1 MKIAY
6 YGPMSLHN
14 LHLSYKCIISLIF
27 LLNTFLLSQEIST
40 GNILEDHDKAVE
52 GILSDE
58 IKKQTEIINKAL
70 AKQSNDVLFAQ
81 ATYSFLG
88 IIGTI
93 ILEGNNSNPV
103 NFIPI
108 IIGHT
113 IVPLR
118 EMREINNSAEP
129 KSLKKMRKSRV
140 RVNAMLGSIPLIK
153 WGIVMIRTPKALF
166 DSIF

>member
-1 MKIAY
+1 MKHYI
-6 YGPMSLHN
+6 M
-14 LHLSYKCIISLIF
+14 ILILF
-27 LLNTFLLSQEIST
+27 NTFSLGQEVST
-40 GNILEDHDKAVE
+40 ENILEDHDKAVK

-58 IKKQTEIINKAL
+58 IKKQTKIINKSL

-81 ATYSFLG
+81 AGYSFMG

>member
-1 MKIAY
+1 MK
-6 YGPMSLHN
+6 N
-14 LHLSYKCIISLIF
+14 CIIILILFSTFSLA
-27 LLNTFLLSQEIST
+27 QEAST

-58 IKKQTEIINKAL
+58 IKKQTKIINKSL
-70 AKQSNDVLFAQ
+70 AKQSNEVLFAQ
-81 ATYSFLG
+81 AGYSFMG

-93 ILEGNNSNPV
+93 ILEGNNSNPA

-129 KSLKKMRKSRV
+129 ESLKKMRKSRV

-153 WGIVMIRTPKALF
+153 WGTVMIRTPKALF

>member
-1 MKIAY
+1 MKHYIIILILFSTF
-6 YGPMSLHN
+6 SLA
-14 LHLSYKCIISLIF
+14 
-27 LLNTFLLSQEIST
+27 QEAST

-58 IKKQTEIINKAL
+58 IKKQTKIINKSL
-70 AKQSNDVLFAQ
+70 AKQSNEVLFAQ
-81 ATYSFLG
+81 AGYSFMG

-93 ILEGNNSNPV
+93 ILEGNNSNPA

-108 IIGHT
+108 ILGHT

-129 KSLKKMRKSRV
+129 ESLKKMRKSRV

>member
-1 MKIAY
+1 MKHYIIILILFSTF
-6 YGPMSLHN
+6 SLA
-14 LHLSYKCIISLIF
+14 
-27 LLNTFLLSQEIST
+27 QEAST

-58 IKKQTEIINKAL
+58 IKKQTKIINKSL
-70 AKQSNDVLFAQ
+70 AKQSNEVLFAQ
-81 ATYSFLG
+81 AGYSFMG

-93 ILEGNNSNPV
+93 ILEGNNSNPA

-129 KSLKKMRKSRV
+129 ESLKNMRKSRV

>member
-1 MKIAY
+1 MKHYIIILILFSTF
-6 YGPMSLHN
+6 SLD
-14 LHLSYKCIISLIF
+14 
-27 LLNTFLLSQEIST
+27 QESST

-58 IKKQTEIINKAL
+58 IKKQTKIINKSL
-70 AKQSNDVLFAQ
+70 AKQSNEVLFAQ
-81 ATYSFLG
+81 AGYSFMG

-93 ILEGNNSNPV
+93 ILEGNNSNPA

-108 IIGHT
+108 ILGHA

-118 EMREINNSAEP
+118 EMREINNNAEP
-129 KSLKKMRKSRV
+129 ESLKKMRKSRV

-166 DSIF
+166 DIIF

>member
-1 MKIAY
+1 MKHYIIILILFSTF
-6 YGPMSLHN
+6 SLA
-14 LHLSYKCIISLIF
+14 
-27 LLNTFLLSQEIST
+27 QESSM

-58 IKKQTEIINKAL
+58 IKKQTKIINKSL
-70 AKQSNDVLFAQ
+70 AKQSNEVLFAQ
-81 ATYSFLG
+81 AGYSFMG
-88 IIGTI
+88 IVGTI
-93 ILEGNNSNPV
+93 ILEGNNSNPA

-108 IIGHT
+108 ILGHT

-129 KSLKKMRKSRV
+129 ESLKKMRKSRV

>member
-1 MKIAY
+1 MKHYIIILILFSTF
-6 YGPMSLHN
+6 SLA
-14 LHLSYKCIISLIF
+14 
-27 LLNTFLLSQEIST
+27 QESST

-58 IKKQTEIINKAL
+58 IKKQTKIINKSL
-70 AKQSNDVLFAQ
+70 AKQSNEVLFEQ
-81 ATYSFLG
+81 AGYSFMG
-88 IIGTI
+88 IVGTI
-93 ILEGNNSNPV
+93 ILEGNNSNPL

-108 IIGHT
+108 ILGHT

-129 KSLKKMRKSRV
+129 ESLKKMRKSRV
-140 RVNAMLGSIPLIK
+140 KVNAMLGSIPLIK

>member
-1 MKIAY
+1 MKHHIIILILFSTF
-6 YGPMSLHN
+6 SLA
-14 LHLSYKCIISLIF
+14 
-27 LLNTFLLSQEIST
+27 QEAST

-58 IKKQTEIINKAL
+58 IKKQTKIINKSL
-70 AKQSNDVLFAQ
+70 AKQSNEVLFAQ
-81 ATYSFLG
+81 AGYSFMG
-88 IIGTI
+88 IVGTI
-93 ILEGNNSNPV
+93 ILEGNNSNPA

-108 IIGHT
+108 ILGHA

-129 KSLKKMRKSRV
+129 ESLKKMRKSRV

>member
-1 MKIAY
+1 MKKY
-6 YGPMSLHN
+6 
-14 LHLSYKCIISLIF
+14 IIVFLIF
-27 LLNTFLLSQEIST
+27 LNAFSVAQEASS

-52 GILSDE
+52 RILSDE

-70 AKQSNDVLFAQ
+70 ATQSNDVLFGQ

-88 IIGTI
+88 IVGTI
-93 ILEGNNSNPV
+93 ILEGNNSNPA

-113 IVPLR
+113 IVPVL
-118 EMREINNSAEP
+118 EIKDINNSNEP
-129 KSLKKMRKSRV
+129 ESLKKMRKSRV
-140 RVNAMLGSIPLIK
+140 RVNTMLGSIPLIK
-153 WGIVMIRTPKALF
+153 WGIVIARAPKALL

>member
-1 MKIAY
+1 MRNY
-6 YGPMSLHN
+6 
-14 LHLSYKCIISLIF
+14 IIMLILF
-27 LLNTFLLSQEIST
+27 TAFSVAQEAST

-88 IIGTI
+88 IVGTI
-93 ILEGNNSNPV
+93 ILEGNNSNPA

-113 IVPLR
+113 IVPVL
-118 EMREINNSAEP
+118 ELKDINNSNEP
-129 KSLKKMRKSRV
+129 ESLKKMRKSRV
-140 RVNAMLGSIPLIK
+140 RVNTMLGSIPLIK
-153 WGIVMIRTPKALF
+153 WGIVIARTPKALL